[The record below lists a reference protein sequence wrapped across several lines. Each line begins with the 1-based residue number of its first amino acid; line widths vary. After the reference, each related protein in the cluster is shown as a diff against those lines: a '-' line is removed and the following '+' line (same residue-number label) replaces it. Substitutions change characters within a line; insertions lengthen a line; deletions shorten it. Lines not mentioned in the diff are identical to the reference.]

1 METISVEP
9 LDGGWAV
16 KTGGAAN
23 EMIFR
28 SGRDAETSARAL
40 AERLA
45 RLGEPVRLKLRLR
58 HSHETVRLV
67 ALPPL
72 DETEPVRLVELPI
85 PAPAPTEH

>member
-9 LDGGWAV
+9 FDGGWAV
-16 KTGGAAN
+16 TSEIAAN

-28 SGRDAETSARAL
+28 SGRDAELSARLL

-45 RLGEPVRLKLRLR
+45 RLGETVRLKLRLR
-58 HSHETVRLV
+58 DSEMTVRMV

-72 DETEPVRLVELPI
+72 HDHEPVRLVELP
-85 PAPAPTEH
+85 PVSQWTGAQ

>member
-16 KTGGAAN
+16 KADAVAN

-45 RLGEPVRLKLRLR
+45 RQGEPVRLKLRLR
-58 HSHETVRLV
+58 HSEETVRLL

-85 PAPAPTEH
+85 PASAPTEH